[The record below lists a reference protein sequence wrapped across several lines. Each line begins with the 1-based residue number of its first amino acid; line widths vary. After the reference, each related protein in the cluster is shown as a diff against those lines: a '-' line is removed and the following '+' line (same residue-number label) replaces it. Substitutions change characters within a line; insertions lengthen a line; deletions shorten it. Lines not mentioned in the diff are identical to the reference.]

1 MNEDIIS
8 NEFNDMLFQC
18 AEKAFNENT
27 DNKDFDNKEFN
38 KQLADNIRDILNN
51 TQNYHSVFIF
61 NNKIYIKSIDNKNE

>member
-27 DNKDFDNKEFN
+27 DNKGFDNTKFN
-38 KQLADNIRDILNN
+38 KQLANNIRDTLSN

>member
-38 KQLADNIRDILNN
+38 KQLADNIRDTLNN

-61 NNKIYIKSIDNKNE
+61 NNKMYIKSIDNKNE

>member
-27 DNKDFDNKEFN
+27 DNKDFDNTEFN
-38 KQLADNIRDILNN
+38 KQLANNIRDTLSN
-51 TQNYHSVFIF
+51 TQNYHSVFIC

>member
-1 MNEDIIS
+1 MNKDIIS

-18 AEKAFNENT
+18 AEKAFNENI

-38 KQLADNIRDILNN
+38 KQLADNIRDTLNN

>member
-38 KQLADNIRDILNN
+38 KQLADNIRDTFSN

-61 NNKIYIKSIDNKNE
+61 NNKIYIKSMDNKNE

>member
-8 NEFNDMLFQC
+8 NEFNDKLFQC

-38 KQLADNIRDILNN
+38 KQLADNIRDTLNN